1 VNGIEAEID
10 ERYGRKV
17 HEGLERS
24 YNLAKAGMHELRVT
38 IEQARFVIFSDL
50 HRGVRDGA
58 DDFLRCE
65 KAYSAALGYYLESG
79 YTLIVLGDAEELWE
93 CRPAPVVDSYRA
105 TLLLEAEF
113 LKQDRY
119 YKMYGNHDDYW
130 EKESGIRTLLMP
142 IFGPSLQIKENL
154 RLLFEQGQA
163 VTNEIFLVHGH
174 QGDYL
179 SDQSRKISK
188 WFVRYVWR
196 PFQRLTKLKLT
207 TPAKDYKLRDE
218 HSIAMYR
225 WAVKKSGLALI
236 AGHTH
241 LPVFEIR
248 AQLRTIEKE
257 LEAARLAGETTR
269 VAELRARLE
278 LARARARE
286 RDGRGFSM
294 AKPCYFN
301 TGCCSFSDGDVT
313 GIEIADGQIKLV
325 RWPDDAGNPKPKILA
340 STVLHDVFESLRS

>member
-1 VNGIEAEID
+1 MNGNETEVD
-10 ERYGRKV
+10 DRYEQKV
-17 HEGLERS
+17 HAGLERS
-24 YNLAKAGMHELRVT
+24 YNLAKVLKHELRVS
-38 IEQARFVIFSDL
+38 IEQARFVIFSDH

-58 DDFLRCE
+58 DDFMRCE
-65 KAYSAALGYYLESG
+65 KAYSAALGYYFESG

-113 LKQDRY
+113 HKQNRY

-130 EKESGIRTLLMP
+130 EQESGIRKLLSP
-142 IFGPSLQIKENL
+142 IFGPSLRIKENL
-154 RLLFEQGQA
+154 RLLFGQGQEF
-163 VTNEIFLVHGH
+163 VSEIFLVHGH

-188 WFVRYVWR
+188 LFVRYLWR
-196 PFQRLTKLKLT
+196 PFQRLTKIKLT
-207 TPAKDYKLRDE
+207 TPARNYELRDKN
-218 HSIAMYR
+218 SIAMCR
-225 WAVKKSGLALI
+225 WAEKKKGMVLI

-241 LPVFEIR
+241 LPVFESKDHIGRIEEDLNQAR
-248 AQLRTIEKE
+248 A
-257 LEAARLAGETTR
+257 AGDLAR
-269 VAELRARLE
+269 VAELRAELE
-278 LARARARE
+278 LMKATERE
-286 RDGRGFSM
+286 QGGRGFSM

-340 STVLHDVFESLRS
+340 SATLNDVFGSLQS

>member
-1 VNGIEAEID
+1 MNGVGTEVN
-10 ERYGRKV
+10 ERYERKV

-24 YNLAKAGMHELRVT
+24 YNLAKERKHELQVG
-38 IEQARFVIFSDL
+38 IEQARFVIFSDQ

-58 DDFLRCE
+58 DDFLSCE

-93 CRPAPVVDSYRA
+93 CRPAPVVNAYRA
-105 TLLLEAEF
+105 TLLLEADF
-113 LKQDRY
+113 HKKNY
-119 YKMYGNHDDYW
+119 YFRMYGNHDDYW
-130 EKESGIRTLLMP
+130 EKESGIRKLLDP
-142 IFGPSLQIKENL
+142 IFGPPLQIRENL
-154 RLLFEQGQA
+154 RLLFDQGQGL
-163 VTNEIFLVHGH
+163 TNEIFLIHGH

-179 SDQSRKISK
+179 SDQSRKISRF
-188 WFVRYVWR
+188 FVRYVWR
-196 PFQRLTKLKLT
+196 PFQRLTKIKLT

-218 HSIAMYR
+218 HSIAMFR
-225 WAVKKSGLALI
+225 WAEKKSGRVLI

-248 AQLRTIEKE
+248 SQLSKIEKE
-257 LEAARLAGETTR
+257 LEAARTAGDTVR
-269 VAELRARLE
+269 VAELRAQLE
-278 LARARARE
+278 LSRARARE

-294 AKPCYFN
+294 EKPSYFN

-313 GIEIADGQIKLV
+313 GIEIADGKIKLV

-340 STVLHDVFESLRS
+340 SAMLQDVFESVRS